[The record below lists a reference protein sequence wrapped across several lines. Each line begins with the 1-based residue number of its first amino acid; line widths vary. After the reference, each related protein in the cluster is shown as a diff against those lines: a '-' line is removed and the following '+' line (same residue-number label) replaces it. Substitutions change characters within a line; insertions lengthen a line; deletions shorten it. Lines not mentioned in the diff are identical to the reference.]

1 MASGDQNTYDYS
13 KGEYILTAGISAVF
27 VEQLNVFEG
36 QYHADIDDWVSRFWD
51 DGRKSMPAIFW
62 EGHDEGDI
70 SPNAATSSHS
80 AFGEMTWMSVEG
92 VAQLF
97 NTSVDE
103 FTPEKFKQ
111 VYLDTWIKNHEEEA
125 VEKNPNAEAELEII
139 EQVKDETKSAD
150 ETNAPAQ
157 SDTAAEDG
165 GPDDANNLVV
175 EDDSGS
181 GRQLVPVG
189 ARFVLAA
196 LRVFGI

>member
-1 MASGDQNTYDYS
+1 M
-13 KGEYILTAGISAVF
+13 
-27 VEQLNVFEG
+27 
-36 QYHADIDDWVSRFWD
+36 
-51 DGRKSMPAIFW
+51 
-62 EGHDEGDI
+62 
-70 SPNAATSSHS
+70 
-80 AFGEMTWMSVEG
+80 
-92 VAQLF
+92 
-97 NTSVDE
+97 
-103 FTPEKFKQ
+103 
-111 VYLDTWIKNHEEEA
+111 
-125 VEKNPNAEAELEII
+125 EII